1 VSSEGQSGR
10 VPEGHGRCQAPLQKC
25 NGGAVTVLF
34 FPAEDVFG
42 SVPGTVAEVRQ
53 ECDET

>member
-1 VSSEGQSGR
+1 VSSQGQRGR